1 MGTRFKQEQ
10 RATTQ
15 ALESL
20 AARVHLDSP
29 ERALDDFRRIGLRAQ
44 ECLARCGDVG
54 RDEVYQWD
62 ALLDDI
68 EHIAGE
74 AIMWITE
81 HIDDGTAYDDD
92 GEATAA
98 VCDTI
103 ERHLSEVET
112 ALG

>member
-1 MGTRFKQEQ
+1 M
-10 RATTQ
+10 A
-15 ALESL
+15 
-20 AARVHLDSP
+20 
-29 ERALDDFRRIGLRAQ
+29 
-44 ECLARCGDVG
+44 
-54 RDEVYQWD
+54 
-62 ALLDDI
+62 DI

-81 HIDDGTAYDDD
+81 HIVDGTAYDDD

-103 ERHLSEVET
+103 ERHMSEVET

>member
-1 MGTRFKQEQ
+1 MRKVKEV
-10 RATTQ
+10 TT
-15 ALESL
+15 
-20 AARVHLDSP
+20 D
-29 ERALDDFRRIGLRAQ
+29 
-44 ECLARCGDVG
+44 
-54 RDEVYQWD
+54 
-62 ALLDDI
+62 
-68 EHIAGE
+68 
-74 AIMWITE
+74 TE

>member
-1 MGTRFKQEQ
+1 MDTRFKQEQ

-15 ALESL
+15 ALENL

-44 ECLARCGDVG
+44 ECIARNCDSPDGW
-54 RDEVYQWD
+54 DEHM
-62 ALLDDI
+62 ADI

-74 AIMWITE
+74 AIMWINE

-103 ERHLSEVET
+103 ERHMSEVET